1 MSLNSSTGA
10 REVRS
15 TTRKGKQEDKPMSN
29 LKVKVTKAGGSCGN
43 DDQVKDY
50 QNVLDRL
57 QEIKKLCKLALEKI
71 ESSKQRGQV
80 K

>member
-1 MSLNSSTGA
+1 
-10 REVRS
+10 
-15 TTRKGKQEDKPMSN
+15 MSN

-57 QEIKKLCKLALEKI
+57 QEIKKLCKLVLEKI